1 MPDSDSSLSSAPSTD
16 DEMPVD
22 IEPATLAK
30 STSQKKKQQGNILS
44 FFKQKER
51 SPSPARKKREP
62 SPEHVFGPQDNP
74 DIAVCTRRV
83 ERVLSRSISLL
94 YAAQP
99 YVRAMLTM
107 WSHSSL

>member
-22 IEPATLAK
+22 IEPATLSK
-30 STSQKKKQQGNILS
+30 TTPQKKKQQGNILS

-62 SPEHVFGPQDNP
+62 SPEHIFGPQDNP
-74 DIAVCTRRV
+74 DIAVRTRRV
-83 ERVLSRSISLL
+83 GRVLSRRGHLPCALPLYDEPLLTKWCLSLL
-94 YAAQP
+94 
-99 YVRAMLTM
+99 
-107 WSHSSL
+107 